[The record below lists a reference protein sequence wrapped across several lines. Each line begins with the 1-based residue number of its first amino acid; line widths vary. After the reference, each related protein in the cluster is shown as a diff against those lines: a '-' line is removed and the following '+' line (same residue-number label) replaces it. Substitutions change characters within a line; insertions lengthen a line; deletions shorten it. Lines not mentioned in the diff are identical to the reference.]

1 MLYCFLWIWS
11 RISRCRLLRGG
22 YKDLL
27 EHNEHN
33 YNHLQYTK
41 NSQTGDKR
49 SRPLTTAAIVCST
62 IAISTI
68 CCLYLSVICG
78 VLGIIYALL
87 SKGGELTM
95 SQNAK
100 AALWISVFAI
110 FLSIT
115 LVAGSFLIVIMRY
128 GSLEAFWNAY
138 MEMVNAYMAGP

>member
-1 MLYCFLWIWS
+1 M
-11 RISRCRLLRGG
+11 
-22 YKDLL
+22 
-27 EHNEHN
+27 
-33 YNHLQYTK
+33 
-41 NSQTGDKR
+41 
-49 SRPLTTAAIVCST
+49 
-62 IAISTI
+62 
-68 CCLYLSVICG
+68 
-78 VLGIIYALL
+78 LGIIFALL